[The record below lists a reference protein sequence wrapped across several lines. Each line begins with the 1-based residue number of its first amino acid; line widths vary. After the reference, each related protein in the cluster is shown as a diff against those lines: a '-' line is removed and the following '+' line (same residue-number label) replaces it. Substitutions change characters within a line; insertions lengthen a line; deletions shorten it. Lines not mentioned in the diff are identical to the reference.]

1 MQLLCEWQE
10 QEEVLFTHA
19 QNKSGLWCSVGS
31 EGGISSS
38 FDQAA
43 GGKKTNN

>member
-19 QNKSGLWCSVGS
+19 QNKSGLWCS

-43 GGKKTNN
+43 GGKKKTNN